1 MRQINSHNVVR
12 FKHLPEALL
21 NGINNPSRLPLLSM
35 EYCKRGNLR
44 HIMKSPHNI
53 CGLQEIDIREILE
66 DISNGLKYLHSLN
79 IAHRDIKP
87 ENVVLQECLERP
99 SNNIYKLIDL
109 GFAKEL
115 QNTLSVVGTFD
126 YVAPE
131 ILNNVKDYNKSVDYW
146 SFGILVYEIIC
157 GCHPF
162 LHQAPVAER

>member
-1 MRQINSHNVVR
+1 MRQINSRNVVQ
-12 FKHLPEALL
+12 FKQLPEALL
-21 NGINNPSRLPLLSM
+21 NGIKNPSGLPLLSM

-44 HIMKSPHNI
+44 HVMKNPHNI
-53 CGLQEIDIREILE
+53 CGLEEFDIKEILA
-66 DISNGLKYLHSLN
+66 DLSNGLKYLHSLN
-79 IAHRDIKP
+79 ITHRDIKP
-87 ENVVLQECLERP
+87 ENVVLQECTGRP
-99 SNNIYKLIDL
+99 SKNIYKLIDL

-115 QNTLSVVGTFD
+115 ENTLSVVGTCD

-162 LHQAPVAER
+162 LHQATFTER